1 MQSVEHPNL
10 VMCNNHFL
18 IFSIELK
25 TIFSYICLSTAKAV
39 VIFFKLGDF
48 SVANFVYLT
57 QERLREIENEV
68 KELKTTGRKEMAQ
81 TIAEARSYGDLSENA
96 EYDAAKDAQGLL
108 ELKIS
113 KMEDLLSRAQIIDA
127 STLPENEV
135 HILSKVKVKN
145 LNNSK
150 DYVYMLVSPEEADLQ
165 QGKIA
170 LTSPVGKALMGSK
183 LGETVEAQVPAGTI
197 KFEILSVE

>member
-1 MQSVEHPNL
+1 M
-10 VMCNNHFL
+10 
-18 IFSIELK
+18 
-25 TIFSYICLSTAKAV
+25 
-39 VIFFKLGDF
+39 
-48 SVANFVYLT
+48 ANFVYLT

-81 TIAEARSYGDLSENA
+81 TIAEARSFGDLSENA

-113 KMEDLLSRAQIIDA
+113 KMEDLLSWAQIIDT
-127 STLPENEV
+127 STLSNDEV
-135 HILSKVKVKN
+135 NILSKVKVKN

-150 DYVYMLVSPEEADLQ
+150 DYEYILVSPEEADFK

-197 KFEILSVE
+197 KFKIISIN

>member
-1 MQSVEHPNL
+1 M
-10 VMCNNHFL
+10 
-18 IFSIELK
+18 
-25 TIFSYICLSTAKAV
+25 
-39 VIFFKLGDF
+39 
-48 SVANFVYLT
+48 ANFVYLT
-57 QERLREIENEV
+57 PERLREIESEI
-68 KELKTTGRKEMAQ
+68 KELKTTGRKEMAN
-81 TIAEARSYGDLSENA
+81 TIAEARSFGDLSENA

-127 STLPENEV
+127 SDMPNGEV

-150 DYVYMLVSPEEADLQ
+150 TFDYLLVSPEEADFQ

-183 LGETVEAQVPAGTI
+183 LGETVEAQVPAGII
-197 KFEILSVE
+197 KFEILAID